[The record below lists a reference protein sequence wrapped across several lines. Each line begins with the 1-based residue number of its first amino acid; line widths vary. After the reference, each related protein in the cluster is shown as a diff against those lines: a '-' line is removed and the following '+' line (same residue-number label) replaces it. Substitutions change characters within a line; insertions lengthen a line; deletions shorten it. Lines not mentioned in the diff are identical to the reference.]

1 MAAVIVWPPI
11 STLTCAVV
19 APFFTS
25 TILPLSRLRALI
37 FMAPLLVAVASRPR
51 RIGIGE
57 EQFLPVDLV
66 IRDRLLTLGRD
77 EPVDEG
83 LAESLLD
90 VRMLFGIDQHDAVL
104 VEQALVAGDEDV
116 EIAAVLER
124 EPGAAVGEH
133 VGIGGGR
140 GVERRAHALADL
152 LVPGTFLLADVDAGG
167 LPEFELAIWVRER
180 SPREM
185 KGAPL
190 DLMAFKAS
198 ATSVMPLMP
207 AGSLFGPIRTKSLY
221 ITGYRLTL

>member
-51 RIGIGE
+51 RIGVGE

-66 IRDRLLTLGRD
+66 VRDRLLTLGRD

-83 LAESLLD
+83 LAERLLH

-104 VEQALVAGDEDV
+104 VEQALVAGDAQV

-124 EPGAAVGEH
+124 G
-133 VGIGGGR
+133 
-140 GVERRAHALADL
+140 RRAHRR
-152 LVPGTFLLADVDAGG
+152 
-167 LPEFELAIWVRER
+167 WR
-180 SPREM
+180 
-185 KGAPL
+185 
-190 DLMAFKAS
+190 
-198 ATSVMPLMP
+198 
-207 AGSLFGPIRTKSLY
+207 RTRY
-221 ITGYRLTL
+221 